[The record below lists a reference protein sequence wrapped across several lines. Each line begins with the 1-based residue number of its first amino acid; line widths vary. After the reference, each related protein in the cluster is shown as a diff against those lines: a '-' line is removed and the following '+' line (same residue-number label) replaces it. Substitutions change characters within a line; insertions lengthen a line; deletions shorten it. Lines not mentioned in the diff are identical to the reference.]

1 METAR
6 DRPGNYRRFAR
17 LPMAFSLVEQEEG
30 EDYYTVTL
38 AFRPEGDFDGTP
50 GQEQFFIPK
59 EGTVSIRQV
68 LSLPKGTGDRRFPIL
83 PVAIGLAGV
92 VVAIIAV
99 AVVFVAGGGGS
110 AEDTPAEAS
119 GPAGTPSLPA
129 AAPAPSPTSATAL
142 VSPLAAIPTPEPAA
156 TRTPPPTAI
165 ATLAVNPF
173 TTPTRPP
180 LLAPTQFSTPVF
192 APTPTRFSTP
202 VPEPTPKIF
211 STPVVAP
218 TPTPF
223 PTPLPTPTPTLA
235 PGGGRIVFHSS
246 RNGSWEIYVMNAD
259 GSGQTRLT
267 HDLASNQTGLLIML
281 WPRGMTLTT
290 TP

>member
-1 METAR
+1 
-6 DRPGNYRRFAR
+6 
-17 LPMAFSLVEQEEG
+17 MAFSLVEQEEG

-50 GQEQFFIPK
+50 GQEQFFITK

-110 AEDTPAEAS
+110 DEDTPAEAS

-142 VSPLAAIPTPEPAA
+142 VSPLAAIPTPDSSGCANAHPI
-156 TRTPPPTAI
+156 PYAI
-165 ATLAVNPF
+165 AYTNAHACPGWRPHRLPF
-173 TTPTRPP
+173 
-180 LLAPTQFSTPVF
+180 FS
-192 APTPTRFSTP
+192 
-202 VPEPTPKIF
+202 
-211 STPVVAP
+211 
-218 TPTPF
+218 
-223 PTPLPTPTPTLA
+223 
-235 PGGGRIVFHSS
+235 
-246 RNGSWEIYVMNAD
+246 
-259 GSGQTRLT
+259 
-267 HDLASNQTGLLIML
+267 
-281 WPRGMTLTT
+281 
-290 TP
+290 